1 LHADFRC
8 LKFKFEI
15 TLNLHANQRKKWE
28 RNFISFLESLPEP
41 GTFGLWGSLDVKKR
55 ELDPWIS
62 LDEDDG
68 NNHLLILQA

>member
-1 LHADFRC
+1 M
-8 LKFKFEI
+8 
-15 TLNLHANQRKKWE
+15 QSKKRWE
-28 RNFISFLESLPEP
+28 RNFISFLESPLEP

-68 NNHLLILQA
+68 NNHLSILQA